1 MAAAHPGKK
10 GLINRVEA
18 MLPFFGWLR
27 SYDISKLQPDILAGL
42 IVAAFTVPDAMANA
56 SLAGV
61 PLQIGLYASIM
72 ALLAYVVFG
81 TSRQL
86 SIGPTTAITILV
98 ATSLGATA
106 AGDPSRY
113 LSMLAMTAL
122 LIGAIAVI
130 ARALKLSF
138 IINLISE
145 SVLTGVYFGTGLIVI
160 IAQLPKLLG
169 YSGIQGGF
177 FEQAYFVLAHL
188 GLTNLYAAAI
198 GVGAVVL
205 LLLFQKKLPRV
216 PGPIVVI
223 ALAIL
228 LMSVTDLAG
237 RGVGIIGQ
245 VPQGLP
251 SLGIPSFTLADV
263 TEVLPLA
270 AACYLIGYLTDFSVA
285 DRFAKKH
292 RYEYD
297 ADQELL
303 AVGASNFASGIAGGF
318 PVGPSMVRSAVN
330 DSNGAKTPMSGLISA
345 ALIVL
350 VILFFTGLFTN
361 LPSPALA
368 ALIMVASLGLVNVP
382 AIRRIAGIS
391 KRELIIAIA
400 AMFFVLTVGM
410 LAGII
415 IGVLLSILDM
425 LHRVSYPHIAVLGR
439 MPGDGQFVDRDL
451 HPKAVQVPGVMILR
465 VDASIIFANARTVKK
480 ELLDR
485 LNKVP
490 QPVKVVVLDL
500 ASTPMLDI
508 TGMDM
513 IDELSQQLS
522 EMGIALRLA
531 NMSARVRSTLAKA
544 GFEKRFGR
552 SLERRTINSLLEEWE
567 SGAVGRNVDSS
578 KRSP

>member
-1 MAAAHPGKK
+1 MTGINADKK
-10 GLINRVEA
+10 GLGAFIQRVLPVIGWIGSYRLS
-18 MLPFFGWLR
+18 MLR
-27 SYDISKLQPDILAGL
+27 PDLLAGI
-42 IVAAFTVPDAMANA
+42 IVAAFTVPDAMANT

-72 ALLAYVVFG
+72 ALLAYAIFG

-86 SIGPTTAITILV
+86 SIGPTTAVTILV
-98 ATSLGATA
+98 ATALSGIA

-113 LSMLAMTAL
+113 LSLLALTAM

-138 IINLISE
+138 IISLISE
-145 SVLTGVYFGTGLIVI
+145 SVLTGVYFGTGLVVI

-169 YSGIQGGF
+169 FSGIRGGF
-177 FEQAYFVLAHL
+177 FEETFFLVTHL

-198 GVGAVVL
+198 GIGAVAL
-205 LLLFQKKLPRV
+205 LILFQQKLPRV
-216 PGPIVVI
+216 PGPVVVI

-228 LMSVTDLAG
+228 LMSITDLAG

-245 VPQGLP
+245 VPAGLP
-251 SLGIPSFTLADV
+251 SLGIPSFSIADV

-285 DRFAKKH
+285 DRFAKMH

-330 DSNGAKTPMSGLISA
+330 DGNGAKTPLSGLISA

-382 AIRRIAGIS
+382 AMRRIAVIS

-425 LHRVSYPHIAVLGR
+425 LHRVSNPHIAVLGR
-439 MPGDGQFVDRDL
+439 LPGTGQFVDVDL
-451 HPKAVQVPGVMILR
+451 HPEAVQVPGVMVLR

-485 LNKVP
+485 IHKVP
-490 QPVKVVVLDL
+490 QPVKAVVLDL

-522 EMGIALRLA
+522 GMGIALRLA
-531 NMSARVRSTLAKA
+531 NMSVRVRSTLVKA

-552 SLERRTINSLLEEWE
+552 APERRTITSLLEEWN
-567 SGAVGRNVDSS
+567 SGDAGRNADSS